1 MWAALLI
8 AVGGVILA
16 FAGHIATVAMH
27 PFIATNRTGQEIRK
41 LQAELKAENARNIR
55 LRDDIRYL
63 RTKAGIEHEA
73 RRLGMLKDGEV
84 GLTIVQP
91 EAPLAPATAQRVSGP
106 LVETAAEPATVSDWI
121 RQSVD
126 TCLAVF
132 GPRSKMQ

>member
-16 FAGHIATVAMH
+16 FAGHITAVAMH
-27 PFIATNRTGQEIRK
+27 PFIATNRTGQEIRR
-41 LQAELKAENARNIR
+41 LEAELKVENERNKL
-55 LRDDIRYL
+55 LRDDIGYL
-63 RTKAGIEHEA
+63 KTKAGIEHEA

-91 EAPLAPATAQRVSGP
+91 EAPLASASAQIESGP
-106 LVETAAEPATVSDWI
+106 LVETAASPASVSDWI
-121 RQSVD
+121 RERVD

-132 GPRSKMQ
+132 GPRPKIQ